1 MIGGLLGTIGLF
13 TVLFS
18 INKDEKLQ
26 NLYVNLSQNDLSS
39 ISNFLVKNDY
49 QDFKIS
55 DKTIKVPSQDIDRI
69 RGSFKPR
76 RTSTRDC
83 WLGTI

>member
-18 INKDEKLQ
+18 ISKDEKLQ

-39 ISNFLVKNDY
+39 ISNFLLKMIT
-49 QDFKIS
+49 KIL
-55 DKTIKVPSQDIDRI
+55 KFQIKQ
-69 RGSFKPR
+69 
-76 RTSTRDC
+76 
-83 WLGTI
+83 